1 MRAAYDPRVRVAR
14 VERPDEL
21 PRALQELGFVRP
33 QPTLVVVGGADGLSG
48 TDRERVVPLIE
59 KLTALAERRTA
70 VVVDGGTDSG
80 VMQLLGRARRRRP
93 SFALLGVAVAAL
105 AHASLEPNHSHV
117 LLVPG
122 AAWGDEVPWLTR
134 TAGILAGDQPS
145 LTVLVNGGEIAY
157 ADAAASIEEGRR
169 VVVVAGSGRLADAVA
184 AASRGQAEGSAA
196 RTLAA
201 SDLVSTLDL
210 GDDPELLLVER
221 LLAAGS

>member
-1 MRAAYDPRVRVAR
+1 

-93 SFALLGVAVAAL
+93 SFALLGVAVADL